1 MLHYETVLP
10 GTFTLLKDLSKLDS
24 FQKFSLVGG
33 TALSLR
39 YGHRHSEDLD
49 FFSNENF
56 DRQMIIEE
64 LIKIYS
70 NQFIHQE
77 TGFKKSLFCSI
88 KDVKVDVV
96 YYPHPLIRPLINE
109 DDIIFYS
116 DEDIAA
122 MKIQAILGRGKKKDF
137 WDLALLLEKHGLS
150 NIIDWHTDKFP
161 NQMLLIS
168 IPQTITYFDDAE
180 LSQDPICLLGL
191 SWEDIKNK
199 IRSAVR
205 DYLS

>member
-56 DRQMIIEE
+56 DRQAIIEE
-64 LIKIYS
+64 LVKIYS

-96 YYPHPLIRPLINE
+96 YYPHLLIRPLINE

-137 WDLALLLEKHGLS
+137 WDLALLLEKHGLG
-150 NIIDWHTDKFP
+150 NIIDWHTEKFP

-191 SWEDIKNK
+191 SWEDVKNK

>member
-1 MLHYETVLP
+1 MLHDETVLP
-10 GTFTLLKDLSKLDS
+10 GTFTLLKELSKLDS

-49 FFSNENF
+49 FFSNESF
-56 DRQMIIEE
+56 DRQLIIEE

-137 WDLALLLEKHGLS
+137 WDLALLLEKHGLG
-150 NIIDWHTDKFP
+150 NIIDWHTEKFP

-168 IPQTITYFDDAE
+168 IPQTITYFDDAN

-191 SWEDIKNK
+191 SWEDVKNK

>member
-1 MLHYETVLP
+1 MLHDETVLP

-24 FQKFSLVGG
+24 FQRFSLVGG

-39 YGHRHSEDLD
+39 YGHRYSEDLD
-49 FFSNENF
+49 FFSNESF
-56 DRQMIIEE
+56 DRQVIIDE
-64 LIKIYS
+64 LMKIY
-70 NQFIHQE
+70 NNRFIYQE
-77 TGFKKSLFCSI
+77 TGFKRALFCSI
-88 KDVKVDVV
+88 NDVKVDVV
-96 YYPHPLIRPLINE
+96 YYPHPLIRPLIYE

-137 WDLALLLEKHGLS
+137 WDLAVLLEKYGLS
-150 NIIDWHTDKFP
+150 NIIDWHTEKYA

-168 IPQTITYFDDAE
+168 IPQTITYFDDAD

-191 SWEDIKNK
+191 SWEDVKNK

>member
-24 FQKFSLVGG
+24 FQRFSLVGG

-39 YGHRHSEDLD
+39 YGHRYSEDLD
-49 FFSNENF
+49 FFSNESF
-56 DRQMIIEE
+56 DRQVIIDE
-64 LIKIYS
+64 LMKIYS
-70 NQFIHQE
+70 NRFVYQE
-77 TGFKKSLFCSI
+77 TGFKRALFCSI
-88 KDVKVDVV
+88 NDVKVDVV
-96 YYPHPLIRPLINE
+96 YYPHPLIRPLIYE

-137 WDLALLLEKHGLS
+137 WDLAVLLEKYGLS
-150 NIIDWHTDKFP
+150 NIIDWHTEKYA

-168 IPQTITYFDDAE
+168 IPQTITYFDDAD

-191 SWEDIKNK
+191 SWEDVKNK

-205 DYLS
+205 DYLI

>member
-56 DRQMIIEE
+56 DRQLIIEE

-116 DEDIAA
+116 DEDISA

-137 WDLALLLEKHGLS
+137 WDLALLLEKHGLG
-150 NIIDWHTDKFP
+150 NIIDWHTEKFP

-191 SWEDIKNK
+191 SWEDVKNK